1 MPDAQ
6 VLPFDGDRRGRARS
20 HTRDEEAP
28 REETEEPRGTGLGGD
43 VEQLVTAGL
52 DFLRRRLAGDYT
64 VDDTGFDAD
73 LTDHVLLPVLRGLY
87 EAWFRVDA
95 RGLENV
101 PDGGALIVAN
111 HSGVLPMDGLML
123 VVALHD
129 HHPAKRRLRLL
140 GADFL
145 FRWPIFGQLARSGGV
160 TVACNADAERLL
172 GRGEVVGVF
181 PEGFKGVGKP
191 FSERYKLQRFGR
203 GGFVSAALRTGVPIV
218 PCSIVGAEE
227 TYPMLAD
234 VRPLARLFGAPYVP
248 VTPLFPWFGPLGLM
262 PLPSRWHVQFGEPIR
277 TDGYDAS
284 AADDPTLVLELTD
297 HVRETIQHTLYAM
310 LLHRR
315 SVFF

>member
-1 MPDAQ
+1 MAEEN
-6 VLPFDGDRRGRARS
+6 VLPFDGDRRGRGRAR
-20 HTRDEEAP
+20 HEESP
-28 REETEEPRGTGLGGD
+28 REQTAEPDGGGFGGD

-52 DFLRRRLAGDYT
+52 EFVRRRLAGDYS

-73 LTDHVLLPVLRGLY
+73 LTDHALLPVLRALY
-87 EAWFRVDA
+87 DAWFRVDA
-95 RGLENV
+95 RGLEHV
-101 PDGGALIVAN
+101 PDDGALIVAN

-129 HHPAKRRLRLL
+129 HHPAQRRLRLL

-145 FRWPIFGQLARSGGV
+145 FRWPVFGQLARSVGV

-172 GRGEVVGVF
+172 GRGEAVGVF

-234 VRPLARLFGAPYVP
+234 LRPLARLFGAPYVP
-248 VTPLFPWFGPLGLM
+248 VTPLFPWFGPLGLV
-262 PLPSRWHVQFGEPIR
+262 PLPSRWHIQFGEPIR
-277 TDGYDAS
+277 TDGYGAA

-310 LLHRR
+310 LLRRR
-315 SVFF
+315 SVFL